1 MAMLPLVFQTIA
13 LECRDLTLFD
23 GILPD
28 APCGVGA
35 GEDEK
40 PTSASAVSLEK
51 VVCCTSSCFTGSIYV
66 KYSTMDLVGLSSTT
80 FTRLMY
86 AT

>member
-51 VVCCTSSCFTGSIYV
+51 VVCCTSSL
-66 KYSTMDLVGLSSTT
+66 LVVFMLNTVPWT
-80 FTRLMY
+80 
-86 AT
+86 